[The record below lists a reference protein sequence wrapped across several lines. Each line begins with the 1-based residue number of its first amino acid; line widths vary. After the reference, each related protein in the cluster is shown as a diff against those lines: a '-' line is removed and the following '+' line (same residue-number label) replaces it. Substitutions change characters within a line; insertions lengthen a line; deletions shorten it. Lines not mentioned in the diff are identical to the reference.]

1 MDFPRQE
8 VEQIGSMSV
17 LQFQIT
23 DWYIPESDRNKKK
36 PETPDEA
43 EFYTMVIYGTT
54 DKGSTVSVRTMGYEP
69 YFFVKPPESWET
81 YSDKRFISEVNNFK
95 SKLLE
100 DKYPSTWQGKS
111 YQRQITTRG
120 YESHFKDLTMVKRK
134 DFWGFTNNKDFRF
147 IKVSVKSLFLYNNYK
162 YYFESRK
169 DEGFKMYESNID
181 PFLRYVH
188 EFDIKPCGWVS
199 ISKWEEEENSDYFT
213 RCDYNIACDY
223 KDISPIVVN
232 NIAPLMIASFDI
244 ECTSSH
250 GDFPVAKKDYRK
262 VAQDLANVAKAGYNI
277 TNEFILSWLESIYTK
292 DVIIEDNLKIHR
304 VYPKVK
310 PEFKDYIQKI
320 KQTSKDMIA
329 ILDEISNISGDSDE
343 DVEDTEE
350 EKPKTMTLKQQ
361 NILELK
367 LNDILTRILP
377 PLKGDQIIQIGTTVH
392 RYGSD
397 QIIYKNIISLNSCDE
412 IENADV
418 IACKTEKQVLMEWKN
433 LMIRLN
439 PDILTGYNI
448 FGFDM
453 EYMWTRALENKI
465 VDEFSQGLGRNISRK
480 STLVRQELSSSALG
494 DNIMKYFDLDGTVVI
509 DLFKVIQRDHKL
521 DSYKL
526 DNVANV
532 FLGDKK
538 DDLKPHEIFSKFKG
552 CSSDRCVIAKYCI
565 QDCALVNRIMHKL
578 KILENNIGMGNV
590 CLVPLNYLF
599 KRGQGIKIFSLVA
612 KQCMDRGYLIPVNK
626 YSNIKTEN
634 SEDGYE
640 GAVVLEPKE
649 GIYLN
654 DPIVVFDYGSLYPS
668 SMIARNL
675 SHDCYVMD
683 DKYRVDDPNVDYIT
697 VSYDLY
703 EGKGDKKIK
712 FGVKECTFAQYK
724 DGRKGIISDIL
735 CMLLQER
742 KNTRKKM
749 EYETIV
755 TKDKKRFSGMVT
767 ENDKNIE
774 VYDIEKNET
783 ITVDKKNVVEKQATF
798 NNFEQDVFDALQL
811 AYKITA
817 NSLYGQIGA
826 KTSPIYLK
834 DIAACTTAT
843 GREMIMMAKDYV
855 EKKYNAEVIY
865 GDSVMPYTPI
875 TFKTGNRIYVSTFDK
890 IEGQWISYDKFK
902 PEDNSII
909 NKEQTIPVDASVW
922 THNGWSKI
930 KRIIRHKTQK
940 KIYRVVTKSGIV
952 DVTEDHSLLDT
963 NVNIIKPSEC
973 EKGQELLH
981 SSPPVFEMNSE
992 NIDKNLAYIYG
1003 QFMSHG
1009 SCRKC
1014 YSEDGTIYFWEIKNN
1029 DVKKLE
1035 KCYDVL
1041 KNTFNIDFEMKEN
1054 TIVPKVGED
1063 ISEFVKL
1070 FDCCYLDMN
1079 IKIVPNTIL
1088 NSDNDTVLKFM
1099 EGLTDTNEECKLC
1112 FKHLV
1117 TTQSVFILFQK
1128 LNLMKPT
1135 LQIQDDK
1142 FKIMLEQPCNAI
1154 SSLSVIHE
1162 QYNGYVYDI
1171 ETEEGVFHGGC
1182 GNIILKNTD
1191 SIFCKFPLKNENGV
1205 PVEGIDSLK
1214 YAIEIGKHVETN
1226 IRSIMP
1232 VPQKL
1237 NYEKSMY
1244 PFILFSKKKYVGNLY
1259 EMDTTKF
1266 KQKSMGIVLKRRDNA
1281 PIVKKIFGGIID
1293 ILLNKQDLGES
1304 IEFLRE
1310 ELQSLVEGKTPI
1322 SDLVVSKSLK
1332 GTYKDATKIPHKVL
1346 ADRIGE
1352 RDPGNKPQVND
1363 RIPFVYINVPDAKL
1377 QGDRIEN
1384 PEYIVENKLQ
1394 IDSLHYITNQI
1405 MNPVLQLYALCLE
1418 DIPTYDKSHDYW
1430 QQIDEE
1436 LMKKPMYQNEIKRK
1450 NRIDKLKLACVKEL
1464 LFDEFIYKLSEPKV
1478 KKTRKNAKIVTSDEI
1493 QQVAKTEKKP
1503 RKNAKI
1509 VISDEIQ
1516 EVEEVA
1522 KTEKK
1527 PRKSKKVVSSDEIQQ
1542 VEEVAKTE
1550 KKPRK
1555 SKKVESDEIQKVE
1568 EKKKKNPEVQDKQE
1582 NDTEYLDADI
1592 KIVKKKDKQ
1601 CLESVAKIMDGKKV
1615 LWKYTDSCNEKANKK
1630 SEFIHIITEMV
1641 KFSKDTN
1648 KKLKIKVNFK
1658 QFVSEYYN
1666 SLALYNELE
1675 ANEKNNKN
1683 SVQDTIDTLDTGA
1696 YKHISTI
1703 IEFEPIITLKDKF
1716 TLVR

>member
-8 VEQIGSMSV
+8 VEPIGSITD

-36 PETPDEA
+36 PETPDDA
-43 EFYTMVIYGTT
+43 ELYTMVIYGTT
-54 DKGSTVSVRTMGYEP
+54 DKGATISARTLGYEP
-69 YFFVKPPESWET
+69 YFYIKPPESWET
-81 YSDKRFISEVNNFK
+81 YSDKRFVSEVNTLK
-95 SKLLE
+95 TKLLE
-100 DKYPSTWQGKS
+100 DRYPSTWQGKS

-147 IKVSVKSLFLYNNYK
+147 IKISVKSLFLYNNYK

-181 PFLRYVH
+181 PFLRYIH
-188 EFDIKPCGWVS
+188 ELDIKPCGWVS
-199 ISKWEEEENSDYFT
+199 VSKFEEEENSDYFT
-213 RCDYNIACDY
+213 RCDYNIVCDY
-223 KDISPIVVN
+223 KNISPIVVN
-232 NIAPLMIASFDI
+232 NIAPMMIASFDI

-277 TNEFILSWLESIYTK
+277 TNEFILRWLENIFTK
-292 DVIIEDNLKIHR
+292 DVIIEENLKIHR

-310 PEFKDYIQKI
+310 PEFKDYVSKI
-320 KQTSKDMIA
+320 EQNSKDMIA
-329 ILDEISNISGDSDE
+329 ILDEISNISGDSDDDVDETE
-343 DVEDTEE
+343 D
-350 EKPKTMTLKQQ
+350 EKPKTITLKQQ
-361 NILELK
+361 NLLESK

-392 RYGSD
+392 RYGSEK
-397 QIIYKNIISLNSCDE
+397 IIYKNIISLNTCDE

-453 EYMWTRALENKI
+453 EYMWTRAIENKI
-465 VDEFSQGLGRNISRK
+465 VDEFAQGLGRNITRK
-480 STLVRQELSSSALG
+480 SSLVRQELSSSALG

-526 DNVANV
+526 DNVASV

-552 CSSDRCVIAKYCI
+552 CSGDRCVIAKYCI

-612 KQCMDRGYLIPVNK
+612 KQCMDRGFLIPVNK

-683 DKYRVDDPNVDYIT
+683 DKYKVDDPNVDYIT

-749 EYETIV
+749 EYETIT
-755 TKDKKRFSGMVT
+755 TKDKKMFSGVVT
-767 ENDKNIE
+767 ENDKNYEI
-774 VYDIEKNET
+774 YNIEKNET
-783 ITVDKKNVVEKQATF
+783 ITVDKQNVTNKQAAF

-843 GREMIMMAKDYV
+843 GREMIMLAKDFV
-855 EKKYNAEVIY
+855 ETKYNAEVIY

-875 TFKTGNRIYVSTFDK
+875 TFKTGDRIYVSTFDQ

-902 PEDNSII
+902 PDDDSII
-909 NKEQTIPVDASVW
+909 NKEQTIPIDASVW

-940 KIYRVVTKSGIV
+940 KIYRVVTNTGIV
-952 DVTEDHSLLDT
+952 DVTEDHSLLDD
-963 NVNIIKPSEC
+963 NVNIIKPSQC
-973 EKGQELLH
+973 VYGQKLLH
-981 SSPPVFEMNSE
+981 SAPEVCEMNTE
-992 NIDKNLAYIYG
+992 RMDNNLAYIYG
-1003 QFMSHG
+1003 LFVSLG
-1009 SCRKC
+1009 SLNKC
-1014 YSEDGTIYFWEIKNN
+1014 FSDDGTIYSWEIKNN
-1029 DVKKLE
+1029 KIAKLY
-1035 KCYDVL
+1035 KYCDIL
-1041 KNTFNIDFEMKEN
+1041 KNTFNIDFEIQTNK
-1054 TIVPKVGED
+1054 IVPKTGQD
-1063 ISEFVKL
+1063 IEEFVKM
-1070 FDCCYLDMN
+1070 FDCCYLQKN
-1079 IKIVPNTIL
+1079 IKIVPNNIL
-1088 NSDNDTVLKFM
+1088 NSDYDTVVKFM
-1099 EGLTDTNEECKLC
+1099 EGLSDTDQQSKLS
-1112 FKHLV
+1112 FKDLV
-1117 TTQSVFILFQK
+1117 TAQSVFLLFQK
-1128 LNLMKPT
+1128 LNLMKPS
-1135 LQIQDDK
+1135 LKIQNNE
-1142 FKIMLEQPCNAI
+1142 FQIMLEQQSDAI
-1154 SSLSVIHE
+1154 ISIDVIHE
-1162 QYNGYVYDI
+1162 KYNGYVYDI

-1205 PVEGIDSLK
+1205 PVEGKDSLK

-1232 VPQKL
+1232 SPQKL
-1237 NYEKSMY
+1237 NYEKSLY

-1322 SDLVVSKSLK
+1322 SDLIVSKSLK
-1332 GTYKDATKIPHKVL
+1332 GTYKDASKIPHKVL

-1384 PEYIVENKLQ
+1384 PDYIVENKLP

-1418 DIPTYDKSHDYW
+1418 DIPTYDKAHDYW
-1430 QQIDEE
+1430 EQVDEE
-1436 LMKKPMYQNEIKRK
+1436 LKKKPMYQNETKRK
-1450 NRIDKLKLACVKEL
+1450 NRIEKLKLACVKEL

-1478 KKTRKNAKIVTSDEI
+1478 KKTRKNAKIVTSDGVEE
-1493 QQVAKTEKKP
+1493 VAKPAKKT

-1509 VISDEIQ
+1509 VISDEVQEVAKTVKKAKKNTKSNASDEIQ
-1516 EVEEVA
+1516 EVQEVA

-1527 PRKSKKVVSSDEIQQ
+1527 AKKNTKSNASDEIQEVQ
-1542 VEEVAKTE
+1542 EVAKTE
-1550 KKPRK
+1550 KNTKDNN
-1555 SKKVESDEIQKVE
+1555 SEF
-1568 EKKKKNPEVQDKQE
+1568 
-1582 NDTEYLDADI
+1582 LDADI
-1592 KIVKKKDKQ
+1592 KITKKKDKQ
-1601 CLESVAKIMDGKKV
+1601 TLDAVAKIMDGKKV
-1615 LWKYTDSCNEKANKK
+1615 LWKYTNDCSDKANKK
-1630 SEFIHIITEMV
+1630 SEFIHIITEMI
-1641 KFSKDTN
+1641 KFTKDIG
-1648 KKLKIKVNFK
+1648 KKLNIKVNLK
-1658 QFVSEYYN
+1658 QFVTEYYN
-1666 SLALYNELE
+1666 SVALYNELE

-1683 SVQDTIDTLDTGA
+1683 SVQNTIDTLDTGA

-1703 IEFEPIITLKDKF
+1703 IEFEPIINLRDKF

>member
-8 VEQIGSMSV
+8 AEPIGSITG

-36 PETPDEA
+36 PETPDDA
-43 EFYTMVIYGTT
+43 ELYTMVIYGTT
-54 DKGSTVSVRTMGYEP
+54 DKGVTISTRTLGYEP
-69 YFFVKPPESWET
+69 YFYIKPPEVWET
-81 YSDKRFISEVNNFK
+81 YSDKRFISEVNILK
-95 SKLLE
+95 TRLLE
-100 DKYPSTWQGKS
+100 DRYPSTWQGKS

-120 YESHFKDLTMVKRK
+120 YESHFKNLTMVKRK

-147 IKVSVKSLFLYNNYK
+147 IKISVKSLFLYNNYK

-181 PFLRYVH
+181 PFLRYIH
-188 EFDIKPCGWVS
+188 ELDIKPCGWVS
-199 ISKWEEEENSDYFT
+199 ISKFEEEENSDYFT
-213 RCDYNIACDY
+213 RCDYNIVCNY

-277 TNEFILSWLESIYTK
+277 TNEFILRWLENIFIK
-292 DVIIEDNLKIHR
+292 DVVIEENLKIHR

-310 PEFKDYIQKI
+310 PEFKDYVSKI
-320 KQTSKDMIA
+320 EQNSKDMIV
-329 ILDEISNISGDSDE
+329 ILDEISNISGDSDD
-343 DVEDTEE
+343 DVDESE
-350 EKPKTMTLKQQ
+350 EKSKTITLKQQ
-361 NILELK
+361 NLLEAK

-392 RYGSD
+392 RYGSEK
-397 QIIYKNIISLNSCDE
+397 IIYKNIISLNSCDE

-439 PDILTGYNI
+439 PDIVTGYNI

-453 EYMWTRALENKI
+453 EYTWIRAMENKI
-465 VDEFSQGLGRNISRK
+465 VDEFSQGLGRNITRK
-480 STLVRQELSSSALG
+480 SSLIRQELSSSALG

-526 DNVANV
+526 DNVATV

-552 CSSDRCVIAKYCI
+552 CSADRCVIAKYCI

-612 KQCMDRGYLIPVNK
+612 KQCMDRGFLIPVNK

-634 SEDGYE
+634 NEDGYE

-683 DKYRVDDPNVDYIT
+683 NKYRVDDPNVDYIT

-749 EYETIV
+749 EYETIT
-755 TKDKKRFSGMVT
+755 TKDKKVFSGVVS
-767 ENDKNIE
+767 ENDKNYE

-783 ITVDKKNVVEKQATF
+783 ITIVKQNVINKQPSF

-843 GREMIMMAKDYV
+843 GREMIMLAKDFV
-855 EKKYNAEVIY
+855 ETKYNAEVIY

-875 TFKTGNRIYVSTFDK
+875 TFKTGDRIRVSTFDQ

-902 PEDNSII
+902 PEDKSII
-909 NKEQTIPVDASVW
+909 NKEQTIPIDASVW

-940 KIYRVVTKSGIV
+940 KIYRVVTNTGIV

-963 NVNIIKPSEC
+963 NVNIIKPSQC
-973 EKGQELLH
+973 VNGQKLLH
-981 SSPPVFEMNSE
+981 SSPEVSDMNFQRV
-992 NIDKNLAYIYG
+992 DKNLAYIYG
-1003 QFMSHG
+1003 LFVSLG
-1009 SCRKC
+1009 SLKKC
-1014 YSEDGTIYFWEIKNN
+1014 FSEDGTIYSWEIKNN
-1029 DVKKLE
+1029 DTAKLY
-1035 KCYDVL
+1035 KYCDIL
-1041 KNTFNIDFEMKEN
+1041 KNTFNIDFEIQTNK
-1054 TIVPKVGED
+1054 IVPKIGQD
-1063 ISEFVKL
+1063 ISEFVKM
-1070 FDCCYLDMN
+1070 FDCCFLQKN
-1079 IKIVPNTIL
+1079 IKIVPNDIL
-1088 NSDNDTVLKFM
+1088 NSDHYTVIKFM
-1099 EGLTDTNEECKLC
+1099 EGLNDTDQQAKLS

-1117 TTQSVFILFQK
+1117 TAQSVFLLFQK
-1128 LNLMKPT
+1128 INLMKPT
-1135 LQIQDDK
+1135 LKIQNDE
-1142 FKIMLEQPCNAI
+1142 FQIMLEQPSDTVI
-1154 SSLSVIHE
+1154 SIDIIHE
-1162 QYNGYVYDI
+1162 KYNGYVYDI
-1171 ETEEGVFHGGC
+1171 ETDEGVFHGGC

-1205 PVEGIDSLK
+1205 PVEGKDSLK

-1226 IRSIMP
+1226 IKSIMP
-1232 VPQKL
+1232 SPQKL
-1237 NYEKSMY
+1237 NYEKSLY

-1310 ELQSLVEGKTPI
+1310 ELQSLVEGKTSI

-1332 GTYKDATKIPHKVL
+1332 GTYKDASKIPHKVL

-1384 PEYIVENKLQ
+1384 PEYIVENKLP

-1405 MNPVLQLYALCLE
+1405 MNPVLQLYALCLD
-1418 DIPTYDKSHDYW
+1418 DIPTYDKAHDYW
-1430 QQIDEE
+1430 EQVEEE
-1436 LMKKPMYQNEIKRK
+1436 LKKKPMYQNEIKRK

-1478 KKTRKNAKIVTSDEI
+1478 KKTRKNAKIVTSDDV
-1493 QQVAKTEKKP
+1493 Q
-1503 RKNAKI
+1503 
-1509 VISDEIQ
+1509 
-1516 EVEEVA
+1516 EVA

-1527 PRKSKKVVSSDEIQQ
+1527 ARKNAKIVTSDEIQ
-1542 VEEVAKTE
+1542 EVAKTE
-1550 KKPRK
+1550 KKA
-1555 SKKVESDEIQKVE
+1555 KKNTKANVVDEIQEVREVAKT
-1568 EKKKKNPEVQDKQE
+1568 EKKANTKESNSEF
-1582 NDTEYLDADI
+1582 LDADI
-1592 KIVKKKDKQ
+1592 KITKKKDKQ
-1601 CLESVAKIMDGKKV
+1601 SLDAVAKIMDGKKV
-1615 LWKYTDSCNEKANKK
+1615 LWKYTNNDCSDKTNKK
-1630 SEFIHIITEMV
+1630 SEFIYIITEMI
-1641 KFSKDTN
+1641 KFTKDIG
-1648 KKLKIKVNFK
+1648 KKLNIKVNFK
-1658 QFVSEYYN
+1658 QFVTEYYN
-1666 SLALYNELE
+1666 SVALYNELE
-1675 ANEKNNKN
+1675 TNEKNNKN
-1683 SVQDTIDTLDTGA
+1683 SVQNTIDTLDTGA

-1703 IEFEPIITLKDKF
+1703 IEFEPIINLRDKF